1 MWDHDLWKWY
11 PGQDTKDCGFTLLAL
26 LPIFVQY
33 SLLCL
38 LCFHDLIFDLITIAV
53 TVCCI
58 ECKLEES
65 KKTQSAYCSENETRE
80 KEYDED
86 NFDNGEEKVH
96 EEY

>member
-1 MWDHDLWKWY
+1 MVSRTGYKKLWFY
-11 PGQDTKDCGFTLLAL
+11 ATSFTS
-26 LPIFVQY
+26 QY

-65 KKTQSAYCSENETRE
+65 KKTQSAYCSENEIRE

-86 NFDNGEEKVH
+86 NFDNGEENEH